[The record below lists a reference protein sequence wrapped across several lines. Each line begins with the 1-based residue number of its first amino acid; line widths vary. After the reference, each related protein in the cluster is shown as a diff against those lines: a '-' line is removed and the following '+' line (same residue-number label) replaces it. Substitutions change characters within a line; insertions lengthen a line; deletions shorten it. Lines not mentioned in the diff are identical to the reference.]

1 MPDAV
6 GFDHVAPLVY
16 EDVEGQPSV
25 LDVAPDGVARLRDE
39 PDDLYAV
46 GDELIQV
53 FRELAKLAAAVRSPR
68 ATMKHEQQAAVRQ
81 KIGQR
86 AHPSFLIR
94 QSKPRG
100 DG

>member
-25 LDVAPDGVARLRDE
+25 LDVAPDGVSRLPEKADHLNAARF
-39 PDDLYAV
+39 
-46 GDELIQV
+46 ELIHV
-53 FRELAKLAAAVRSPR
+53 SCKLAKLAAAVRSPR

-81 KIGQR
+81 
-86 AHPSFLIR
+86 
-94 QSKPRG
+94 
-100 DG
+100 